1 MRFLLDAHVSGP
13 RIGRGLRE
21 AGHDVRALDQEPDL
35 EGLDDQDVLALASS
49 EQRILVSH
57 NVRDFAD
64 IVRRWEEGQRPHCG
78 VILVCGIDHREFGL
92 VLRGIERWIEVYP
105 EPSDWSGLAVVLG
118 RGLAGG

>member
-21 AGHDVRALDQEPDL
+21 SGHDVRALDQEPDL
-35 EGLDDQDVLALASS
+35 EGLDDDDVLALAAS
-49 EQRILVSH
+49 ERRILVSH

-64 IVRRWEEGQRPHCG
+64 IVRRWQEAQRSHGG

-92 VLRGIERWIEVYP
+92 VLRGIERWVEIYP
-105 EPSDWSGLAVVLG
+105 QPSDWVDLATVLSREFASG
-118 RGLAGG
+118 